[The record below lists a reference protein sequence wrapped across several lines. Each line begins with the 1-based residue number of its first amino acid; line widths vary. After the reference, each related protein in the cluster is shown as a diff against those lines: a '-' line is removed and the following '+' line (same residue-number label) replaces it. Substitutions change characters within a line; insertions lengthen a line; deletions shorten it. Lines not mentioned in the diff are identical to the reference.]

1 MAASTSTMRN
11 LRAASLSCCRIPPG
25 RMESTVRL
33 SPISRMKP
41 KRNALTGFPAPATWS
56 GAQVSRHLREVV
68 NVALHVV
75 GRMLHRNRPV
85 FLGARSHQ
93 HAAVALVQ
101 PAQVG
106 ERFVDLQVVAVIAY
120 APGAIGDA
128 AAGRQRDHV
137 KYPIQLRDH
146 LIAP

>member
-11 LRAASLSCCRIPPG
+11 LRAASRSCCRIPPG

-33 SPISRMKP
+33 SPTSKMRP
-41 KRNALTGFPAPATWS
+41 NRNALTRS
-56 GAQVSRHLREVV
+56 GAYVFRHLREIVH
-68 NVALHVV
+68 VALHVV
-75 GRMLHRNRPV
+75 GRMLDRNGPV

-106 ERFVDLQVVAVIAY
+106 ERLVDLQVVAVVAH
-120 APGAIGDA
+120 ALGAIGDA
-128 AAGRQRDHV
+128 APCGQRD
-137 KYPIQLRDH
+137 
-146 LIAP
+146 

>member
-1 MAASTSTMRN
+1 MRN
-11 LRAASLSCCRIPPG
+11 LRATSLNCCRIPPG

-41 KRNALTGFPAPATWS
+41 KRNALTRS
-56 GAQVSRHLREVV
+56 GAYVFRHLREVV
-68 NVALHVV
+68 DVALHVV

-85 FLGARSHQ
+85 FFGARSHQ

-106 ERFVDLQVVAVIAY
+106 ERLVDLQVVAVIAH
-120 APGAIGDA
+120 ALGAIGDTA
-128 AAGRQRDHV
+128 SWGPRDHR
-137 KYPIQLRDH
+137 KGRRSLTTPPIQAALER
-146 LIAP
+146 